1 MSLRCVGIL
10 TLAAWLLAGGVT
22 SAPKNQV
29 RFLEPENIVQ
39 HAGDSLIV
47 NLSLDSAVQL
57 VHGYRVRF
65 SFDTTILRLD
75 NITALPAWN
84 AGGFNFFFYKDTLI
98 VDSATNDTSL
108 YDLGSYFLGRSL
120 YINGFADIARFK
132 FTALRTGATFLW
144 FDYVLVQDTLLN
156 LVTNQRSDAVIF
168 VCPFPPG
175 FIFYGDLTHDQ
186 RIDLS
191 DLSML
196 IAYLVADGAKPSP
209 ITLVADWNCS
219 GVVDLS
225 DLSAMISYL
234 ITNSP
239 KPCNLCPLA
248 GGEE

>member
-1 MSLRCVGIL
+1 MNLK
-10 TLAAWLLAGGVT
+10 LAATLLALFWIVT
-22 SAPKNQV
+22 GSANSAPENRI
-29 RFLEPENIVQ
+29 RFLQSENIVQ
-39 HAGDSLIV
+39 QVGDSLIV
-47 NLSLDSAVQL
+47 NLSLDSGVQL

-75 NITALPAWN
+75 NISATPAWN

-98 VDSATNDTSL
+98 IDPTTQDTSL
-108 YDLGSYFLGRSL
+108 YDLGSYYLGRSL
-120 YINGFADIARFK
+120 HIDGYADIARFK
-132 FTALRTGATFLW
+132 FTALQTGATFLW

-156 LVTNQRSDAVIF
+156 LVTNRRTDAVIF

-175 FIFYGDLTHDQ
+175 FIFYGDLTHDN

-191 DLSML
+191 DLSTL
-196 IAYLVADGAKPSP
+196 VAYLLGGGATLSP

-234 ITNSP
+234 ITTSP

-248 GGEE
+248 GGEL